1 MCSAPSVISLCAGH
15 NALRLRKDAS
25 SSLHPIITSWEQ
37 NGLLWIRNRMFRG
50 MVSEATA
57 GERLRKKQFP
67 LNKVRFGAQLAPR
80 GLQVG
85 TRADESCRDAM
96 ELRHH
101 GTDAQAAIRD
111 PRQVRHRVGSCLA
124 PVTVARMGSDWAIP
138 HRARRGQGGLLEVM
152 EPE

>member
-1 MCSAPSVISLCAGH
+1 MV
-15 NALRLRKDAS
+15 
-25 SSLHPIITSWEQ
+25 
-37 NGLLWIRNRMFRG
+37 RG

-67 LNKVRFGAQLAPR
+67 LKKLAAR
-80 GLQVG
+80 GPQVG

-111 PRQVRHRVGSCLA
+111 PRQVRHRVGFLLGA
-124 PVTVARMGSDWAIP
+124 G
-138 HRARRGQGGLLEVM
+138 HRGQDGLR
-152 EPE
+152 